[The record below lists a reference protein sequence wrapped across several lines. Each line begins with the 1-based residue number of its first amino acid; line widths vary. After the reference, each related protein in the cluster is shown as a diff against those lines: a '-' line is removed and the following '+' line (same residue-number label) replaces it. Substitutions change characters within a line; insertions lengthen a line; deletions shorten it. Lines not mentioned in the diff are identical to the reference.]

1 MLCTL
6 HIVFLTPGGP
16 GPHNAPVRGH
26 DHAVTRLAHLRLA
39 DPSTDADAVAA
50 IYRPAVLASIATFEE
65 VPPDA
70 AEMADRMRATLARTP
85 WLVASDATGVV
96 TGYAY
101 AGPHHARAGYRWSVN
116 ISVYVAEAA
125 RGRGVGRA
133 LYDALLP
140 ILRRQGFV
148 NVYAGV
154 ALPNPASVALH
165 EGIGMRH
172 VATYPRVGYKFGAW
186 RDVAWYG
193 LRLAD
198 PAGPPPEPIPL
209 TQLLAGGH
217 NLPELGS

>member
-1 MLCTL
+1 MTPIT
-6 HIVFLTPGGP
+6 IVRP
-16 GPHNAPVRGH
+16 
-26 DHAVTRLAHLRLA
+26 A
-39 DPSTDADAVAA
+39 DPDGDAVAVAA

-65 VPPDA
+65 VPPEA
-70 AEMADRMRATLARTP
+70 AEMANRMRTTVARMP
-85 WLVASDATGVV
+85 WLVATEGSGEVI
-96 TGYAY
+96 GYAY

-125 RGRGVGRA
+125 RRRGVGRA
-133 LYDALLP
+133 LYDGLLP
-140 ILRRQGFV
+140 ILRRQEFV

-198 PAGPPPEPIPL
+198 PADPPPEPIPL
-209 TQLLAGGH
+209 TRLLADGH
-217 NLPELGS
+217 ILPELGR

>member
-1 MLCTL
+1 
-6 HIVFLTPGGP
+6 VALTGGED
-16 GPHNAPVRGH
+16 GW
-26 DHAVTRLAHLRLA
+26 VTAARTVRLA
-39 DPSTDADAVAA
+39 DPVTDADAVAA
-50 IYRPAVLASIATFEE
+50 IYRPAVLSSIATFEE

-70 AEMADRMRATLARTP
+70 AEMADRMRSTLARTP
-85 WLVASDATGVV
+85 WLVAIDDAGAVL
-96 TGYAY
+96 GYAY

-125 RGRGVGRA
+125 RGRRVGRA

-140 ILRRQGFV
+140 IVRRQRFV

-172 VATYPRVGYKFGAW
+172 IATYPRVGYKFGAW

-193 LRLAD
+193 LRLTEPPD
-198 PAGPPPEPIPL
+198 PPPEPIAL
-209 TQLLAGGH
+209 VRLLAVDDVP
-217 NLPELGS
+217 PEPTC